1 MNKTWYCSLTA
12 AVGLAASI
20 AAGSTMA
27 QEKPADFP
35 NRPINLVVMYPAGG
49 GMDVTART
57 FAQVA
62 EEQMGIQIRVENRV
76 GGGGMVGHT
85 SLAKD
90 TQPDGYTIGML
101 ANPFLYTDILLRDAP
116 FTTDE
121 FVPFAQVNFDP
132 VVIAVNAKSD
142 LGGDD
147 LMGIVEKAKTQTLQ
161 VGVNPDSV
169 FQFVMETVAQAND
182 VTFNFIP
189 FDGGKQGVVALLA
202 GDIDVTTGFYSE
214 MSQYFE
220 SGDLKPVA
228 VTGDNPHPLMP
239 DVPTLAS
246 LGMPIEGQAWG
257 VTRYFTLPPGAPE
270 DRVAWLEA
278 EFVKVLESPE
288 AQEAFTAAG
297 LTVQPA
303 GAEAT
308 QERYQQS
315 FDALQTFLTESGRIS
330 E

>member
-1 MNKTWYCSLTA
+1 MLKTWYCGLAA
-12 AVGLAASI
+12 AVGMTASVAATG
-20 AAGSTMA
+20 ALA

-62 EEQMGIQIRVENRV
+62 EKQMGVQIRVENRV

-85 SLAKD
+85 SLAKE
-90 TQPDGYTIGML
+90 TEPDGYTIGLL

-116 FTTDE
+116 FTIEE

-132 VVIAVNAKSD
+132 VVIAINAKSEIGEQD
-142 LGGDD
+142 FA
-147 LMGIVEKAKTQTLQ
+147 GIVETAKSQTLQ
-161 VGVNPDSV
+161 VGINPDSV

-220 SGDLKPVA
+220 SGDLKPIA
-228 VTGDNPHPLMP
+228 VSGDDPHPLMP

-297 LTVQPA
+297 LTVQSG

-315 FDALQTFLTESGRIS
+315 FEALQQFLVESGRTS